1 MPDFNP
7 APSSDYQL
15 QIEVRPE
22 YLPEESNPPRQY
34 LFAYHVTIT
43 NTGSIPVQVI
53 ARHWIITDAYK
64 HVEEVRGLA
73 VVGHQPLL
81 EPGDSFSYSS
91 GTPLRTPEGRMEGS
105 FFCVAVDGTR
115 FDAPIPPFALQAH
128 QPDADPPEA
137 APANRVLH

>member
-22 YLPEESNPPRQY
+22 YLPEESNRPRQY

-81 EPGDSFSYSS
+81 EPGDSFTYSS

-115 FDAPIPPFALQAH
+115 FDAPITPFLLQAH
-128 QPDADPPEA
+128 DQGPEPS
-137 APANRVLH
+137 APAGRVLH

>member
-1 MPDFNP
+1 M
-7 APSSDYQL
+7 
-15 QIEVRPE
+15 
-22 YLPEESNPPRQY
+22 
-34 LFAYHVTIT
+34 TIT
-43 NTGSIPVQVI
+43 NTGNVPVQVI

>member
-22 YLPEESNPPRQY
+22 YLP
-34 LFAYHVTIT
+34 AYHVTIT

-81 EPGDSFSYSS
+81 EPGDSFTYSS

-115 FDAPIPPFALQAH
+115 FDAPITPFLLQAH
-128 QPDADPPEA
+128 DQGPEPS
-137 APANRVLH
+137 APAGRVLH

>member
-81 EPGDSFSYSS
+81 EPGDSFTYSS

-115 FDAPIPPFALQAH
+115 FDAPITPFLLQA
-128 QPDADPPEA
+128 QDQGPEPS
-137 APANRVLH
+137 APAGRVLH

>member
-53 ARHWIITDAYK
+53 ARHWIITDACK

-81 EPGDSFSYSS
+81 EPGDSFTYSS

-115 FDAPIPPFALQAH
+115 FDAPITPFLLQAH
-128 QPDADPPEA
+128 DQGPEPS
-137 APANRVLH
+137 APAGRVLH

>member
-7 APSSDYQL
+7 APSSADQL

-22 YLPEESNPPRQY
+22 YLQADSNPPRQY

-81 EPGDSFSYSS
+81 EPGDSFTYSS

-115 FDAPIPPFALQAH
+115 FDAPITPFLLQAH
-128 QPDADPPEA
+128 DQGPEPS
-137 APANRVLH
+137 APAGRVLH

>member
-7 APSSDYQL
+7 APSSDNQL

-81 EPGDSFSYSS
+81 EPGDSFTYSS

-115 FDAPIPPFALQAH
+115 FDAPITPFLLQAH
-128 QPDADPPEA
+128 DQGPEPS
-137 APANRVLH
+137 APAGRVLH

>member
-15 QIEVRPE
+15 QIVVRPE

-81 EPGDSFSYSS
+81 EPGDSFTYSS

-115 FDAPIPPFALQAH
+115 FDAPITPFLLQAH
-128 QPDADPPEA
+128 DQGPEPS
-137 APANRVLH
+137 APAGRVLH